1 MHSRPS
7 REGGGRTFLL
17 TIWSVYHDN
26 DDHSDYDESDDQDYH
41 DKRKPTTKN
50 NVYFALLE

>member
-26 DDHSDYDESDDQDYH
+26 DDHSDYDESDDQNDH
-41 DKRKPTTKN
+41 DKRKPPTKN
-50 NVYFALLE
+50 NVCFALLE